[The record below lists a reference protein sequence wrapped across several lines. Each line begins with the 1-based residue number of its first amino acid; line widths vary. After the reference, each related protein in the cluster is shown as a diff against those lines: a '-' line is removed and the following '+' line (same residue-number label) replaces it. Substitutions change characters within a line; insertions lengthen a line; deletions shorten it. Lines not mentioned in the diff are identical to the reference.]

1 MQNYI
6 TWIFFSAEATLFFP
20 ECELDREI
28 QAFITD
34 RLGYFPCTLNE
45 PRFTLH
51 LHRSHHRKTQANTS
65 CGEIPIP

>member
-1 MQNYI
+1 MQHGY
-6 TWIFFSAEATLFFP
+6 FHPVKQVFLP
-20 ECELDREI
+20 ECELDKEI

-51 LHRSHHRKTQANTS
+51 LH
-65 CGEIPIP
+65 